1 MQNYSKLNKLPTIV
15 EEDESDRGNRYNGPT
30 FRCSVQKVY
39 FVISQFD
46 QQKRDIV
53 TSMGWGGTLSIP
65 LISKLSVTHMVWLL
79 GMVDEVRQAIILG
92 PNKVFKFN
100 ESDVEKVFGIPA
112 AGIDVMGKTL
122 DRSETV
128 FAHKGMLGHAIR
140 GRCHKQRW
148 LHSKLHTSYL
158 DSINLGEI
166 SMAHDVFPRIKVF
179 TADKTR
185 AMINADKR
193 PMDSTKNRDFIFGS
207 SAPRDAASSAYSRAD
222 NDYIA
227 QQQGD
232 AWACA
237 SKICDSMGLT
247 QGGHGPG
254 RSGPGPSRHLDRP
267 LAVRAGPDRAGQRSS
282 FQGPDR
288 RGKSPGWTGGPANH
302 SPATRW

>member
-1 MQNYSKLNKLPTIV
+1 
-15 EEDESDRGNRYNGPT
+15 
-30 FRCSVQKVY
+30 
-39 FVISQFD
+39 
-46 QQKRDIV
+46 
-53 TSMGWGGTLSIP
+53 MGWGGTLSIP

-207 SAPRDAASSAYSRAD
+207 SAVSLHPDHYRIQFSTASSERGHTRRFFLLFRSHEMLLVQHIPGQITTILHNNKGMLGHVHQRFV
-222 NDYIA
+222 IL
-227 QQQGD
+227 
-232 AWACA
+232 WA
-237 SKICDSMGLT
+237 
-247 QGGHGPG
+247 
-254 RSGPGPSRHLDRP
+254 
-267 LAVRAGPDRAGQRSS
+267 
-282 FQGPDR
+282 
-288 RGKSPGWTGGPANH
+288 
-302 SPATRW
+302 